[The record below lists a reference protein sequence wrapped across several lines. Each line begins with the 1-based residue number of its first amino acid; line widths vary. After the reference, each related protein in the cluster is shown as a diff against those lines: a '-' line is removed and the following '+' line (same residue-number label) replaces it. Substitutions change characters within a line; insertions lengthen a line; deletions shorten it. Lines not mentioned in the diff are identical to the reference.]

1 MESVFARMGLQ
12 ASNVINKKNAELVTM
27 VSSVTRVASVTV
39 HLVMLLVAF
48 AIAQLVK
55 CYHPVPTIVRQVA
68 MATNVKRRVFVKTV
82 LLVTL

>member
-1 MESVFARMGLQ
+1 
-12 ASNVINKKNAELVTM
+12 M

-55 CYHPVPTIVRQVA
+55 CYHPVPIVRTSA
-68 MATNVKRRVFVKTV
+68 CLSSFYPRKNGI
-82 LLVTL
+82 LLILLN